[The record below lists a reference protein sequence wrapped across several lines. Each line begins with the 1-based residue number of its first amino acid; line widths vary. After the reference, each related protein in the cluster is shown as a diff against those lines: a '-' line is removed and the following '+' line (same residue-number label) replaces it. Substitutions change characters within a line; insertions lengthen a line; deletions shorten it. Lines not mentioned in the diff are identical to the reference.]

1 MDLSYLKEDGYNLA
15 LLGSFLSAT
24 VTKPFSVSVQL
35 YDDEFTEG
43 FKQVE
48 SHITSYQ
55 VMYLAL
61 SEFNTLYLTTSTEG
75 AVAYIPVTN
84 IYNYSF
90 PRDGEIREEMN
101 RIARQYSRELKQ
113 FAFNHTHKF
122 IAAMVSG
129 GFEEVGVVFAKENK
143 GK

>member
-1 MDLSYLKEDGYNLA
+1 MKQLQSL
-15 LLGSFLSAT
+15 
-24 VTKPFSVSVQL
+24 FSVSAQL

-75 AVAYIPVTN
+75 AAAYIPVT
-84 IYNYSF
+84 IIFNYSF

-113 FAFNHTHKF
+113 FVFNHTHKF

>member
-1 MDLSYLKEDGYNLA
+1 
-15 LLGSFLSAT
+15 
-24 VTKPFSVSVQL
+24 
-35 YDDEFTEG
+35 
-43 FKQVE
+43 
-48 SHITSYQ
+48 
-55 VMYLAL
+55 MYLAL
-61 SEFNTLYLTTSTEG
+61 SEFNTLYLTTSTED

-84 IYNYSF
+84 IYDCSF
-90 PRDGEIREEMN
+90 PRDDEIRKEMD

-113 FAFNHTHKF
+113 FTFNHTHKF

>member
-1 MDLSYLKEDGYNLA
+1 MDLSYLKEEGYNLA
-15 LLGSFLSAT
+15 LLGSFISET
-24 VTKPFSVSVQL
+24 ITEPFSVSAYL
-35 YDDEFTEG
+35 FDDDFTEG

-48 SHITSYQ
+48 SHLTRYQ

-61 SEFNTLYLTTSTEG
+61 SEFNTLYLTTSTED

-84 IYNYSF
+84 IYDCSF
-90 PRDGEIREEMN
+90 PRDGEIRKEMD

-113 FAFNHTHKF
+113 FTFNHTHKF

>member
-1 MDLSYLKEDGYNLA
+1 MDLSYLKEEGYNLA
-15 LLGSFLSAT
+15 LLGSFLSET
-24 VTKPFSVSVQL
+24 ITEPFSVSAQL

-61 SEFNTLYLTTSTEG
+61 SEFNTLYLTTSIEG
-75 AVAYIPVTN
+75 AVAYIPVT
-84 IYNYSF
+84 IIFNYSF

-122 IAAMVSG
+122 SAAMVLG
-129 GFEEVGVVFAKENK
+129 GFEEVTVVFAKENK
-143 GK
+143 GE